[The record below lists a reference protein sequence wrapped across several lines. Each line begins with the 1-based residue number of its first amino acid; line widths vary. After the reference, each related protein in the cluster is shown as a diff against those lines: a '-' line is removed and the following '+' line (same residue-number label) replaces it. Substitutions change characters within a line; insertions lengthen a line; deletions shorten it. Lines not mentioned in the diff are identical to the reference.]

1 MINKKKRRLKKK
13 NLLFAL
19 FVISVLCFLVWAVV
33 HHFQKDETSVTP
45 ASKITSKSDSK
56 GREDYVLMD
65 TGDVNQIKIG
75 AYQGCETVSLYNA
88 LVYLGQTHGK
98 SAEDLIDELTLVGW
112 GGDPNSGYAGN
123 PWTPDNE
130 IPDGGFPTIWPT
142 ALMAFAQQ
150 NGVSVID
157 LSGKS
162 MDEIKAAVLKE
173 HLVEMWVTID
183 FATPN
188 ITYTNYYGHR
198 VVTNTHAVLLDG
210 YDASK
215 GEFHVNDPIKG
226 KYWLSEATVASIYT
240 GTNQFAIEFLK

>member
-45 ASKITSKSDSK
+45 ASKITSKSDIK

-75 AYQGCETVSLYNA
+75 AYQGCEIVSLYNA

-112 GGDPNSGYAGN
+112 G
-123 PWTPDNE
+123 E
-130 IPDGGFPTIWPT
+130 ILTVVM
-142 ALMAFAQQ
+142 L
-150 NGVSVID
+150 
-157 LSGKS
+157 
-162 MDEIKAAVLKE
+162 EIRGL
-173 HLVEMWVTID
+173 
-183 FATPN
+183 P
-188 ITYTNYYGHR
+188 ITR
-198 VVTNTHAVLLDG
+198 FQMVV
-210 YDASK
+210 
-215 GEFHVNDPIKG
+215 
-226 KYWLSEATVASIYT
+226 
-240 GTNQFAIEFLK
+240 FLRFGLQL